1 MISSIKIKGFRGF
14 AEEQE
19 LKLSKPN
26 GKKGSGLTVIVGPN
40 NGGKSTII
48 ESFKAMSLGT
58 DISFAEGQ
66 RNEEAG
72 SVVEIVLSSESGSIQ
87 SLETILAGGHKAK
100 RNPGPEYGN
109 YHPYDPSIIVLSSRR
124 FFDPYSKEAS
134 HGAGDLFAARPDSIT
149 LNTRGQPIDADDNKL
164 FKIIEDPKS
173 IEEFNSLLKQILGY
187 KLDWTVDLSNTG
199 NYYVK
204 ITNNGYH
211 DSDGLGEGLVSLL
224 FIVAALLNS
233 SPNKLLV
240 IDEPEL
246 SLHPQLQ
253 RNLLDIILEK
263 SRDHQILYATHSPEM
278 VSIDAI
284 LNGGTL
290 ARVVNSGNGSK
301 IYQLELNREIT
312 NFLKGTTKNRNN
324 PHILAYD
331 ARSCFFA
338 DDRSAGLI
346 IVEGQEDV
354 VLLDKAVNLL
364 EIKNKILFFGFGAGG
379 AENIRHIA
387 TILSS
392 LGFERICCLYDGD
405 KVEECKNTR
414 KELSKEGNLFKK
426 RCLKCGFKV
435 LPADDI
441 RDKECPFHDKC
452 INIINGDNCK
462 SCEYKNETPES
473 CASNKCGNIK
483 DIQVC
488 EKCKYMKIGIFNN
501 KGKIKSDYEPKF
513 KDLLNEIA
521 TEYGYEGYLLEL
533 ARGYAKYP

>member
-1 MISSIKIKGFRGF
+1 MRILSGESMISSIKIKGFRGF
-14 AEEQE
+14 ADEHK
-19 LKLSKPN
+19 LKLAKPN
-26 GKKGSGLTVIVGPN
+26 GDRGSGLTVIVGPN

-48 ESFKAMSLGT
+48 ESFKLMSSNN
-58 DISFAEGQ
+58 DVSFPEGQ
-66 RNEEAG
+66 RNKVAG
-72 SVVEIVLSSESGSIQ
+72 DAVEIVLSSFDGGST
-87 SLETILAGGHKAK
+87 SLKTISAGGHKAK
-100 RNPGPEYGN
+100 RTPELKGGRI
-109 YHPYDPSIIVLSSRR
+109 PEPPITVLSSRR

-134 HGAGDLFAARPDSIT
+134 HGTGILIAVQPDAIT
-149 LNTRGQPIDADDNKL
+149 LNNRGKPIDAQDNML
-164 FKIIEDPKS
+164 FKIIEDQKQS
-173 IEEFNSLLKQILGY
+173 EKFNNLLKQILGY
-187 KLDWTVDLSNTG
+187 ELKWTVDLSNTG

-204 ITNNGYH
+204 ITNNGGH

-224 FIVAALLNS
+224 FLVEALLNQ
-233 SPNKLLV
+233 PPGKLLV

-253 RNLLDIILEK
+253 RNLLEIILEK
-263 SRDHQILYATHSPEM
+263 SKENQIVYATHSPEM

-284 LNGGTL
+284 INGGTL
-290 ARVVNSGNGSK
+290 ARVVNPGNGSK
-301 IYQLELNREIT
+301 IYQLELNGET
-312 NFLKGTTKNRNN
+312 TKFLEGTTKNRNN

-338 DDRSAGLI
+338 DDRSAGLV

-364 EIKNKILFFGFGAGG
+364 EIENKIRFFGFGAGG

-405 KVEECKNTR
+405 KADECNDTKT
-414 KELSKEGNLFKK
+414 ELSKEDNPFKK
-426 RCLKCGFKV
+426 RCSKYDFKI
-435 LPADDI
+435 LNANDI

-452 INIINGDNCK
+452 INIIDGDNCK
-462 SCEYKNETPES
+462 RCEYKSEIPKS

-483 DIQVC
+483 DIRVC

-501 KGKIKSDYEPKF
+501 KGKIKSDYEPEF
-513 KDLLNEIA
+513 KNLLNEIA
-521 TEYGYEGYLLEL
+521 IEYGYEG
-533 ARGYAKYP
+533 